1 MIPAAVDE
9 AGPQPQ
15 ISITQYHLRMH
26 LFIPQHRHIYH
37 LYLQWHNNQPTTST
51 NCISTRTWEWGI
63 HEERTCIQSKLR
75 TPKPT
80 GEASTAGKGHCADRR
95 LKEWKLSI
103 NALYSSYL
111 PMASNQ
117 TIKDRPHQRQ
127 WWVGRVSLVSTYLP
141 VLNPGRWK
149 QKNNWPMI
157 PAAVGRVRSTAPN
170 INNTISP

>member
-1 MIPAAVDE
+1 MAKKPYFGDKNRNILETHFFYKNRASSLFYIHWRLTSCKKSE
-9 AGPQPQ
+9 KSNGGK
-15 ISITQYHLRMH
+15 YHNFL
-26 LFIPQHRHIYH
+26 L
-37 LYLQWHNNQPTTST
+37 LTDW
-51 NCISTRTWEWGI
+51 
-63 HEERTCIQSKLR
+63 
-75 TPKPT
+75 
-80 GEASTAGKGHCADRR
+80 R

-149 QKNNWPMI
+149 QRNNRRRTDGRTDRRTI
-157 PAAVGRVRSTAPN
+157 PFRRCFSHQKVWHTYSMRSTTLQN
-170 INNTISP
+170 EK

>member
-1 MIPAAVDE
+1 MAKNPYFGDKKWNNLETHFFFGKSGFVTFLH
-9 AGPQPQ
+9 
-15 ISITQYHLRMH
+15 ISKANLMQKIRK
-26 LFIPQHRHIYH
+26 I
-37 LYLQWHNNQPTTST
+37 QWWEVWELVLLTDR
-51 NCISTRTWEWGI
+51 RTDG
-63 HEERTCIQSKLR
+63 
-75 TPKPT
+75 
-80 GEASTAGKGHCADRR
+80 R

-170 INNTISP
+170 INNTISPKNASVYPSAPSYIQSIPPMT